1 MLTEAQVQQFE
12 AEGYLAL
19 GQVASD
25 DQLAELRQ
33 RLDDLT
39 LGSLHNER
47 IQYQIEPALREKLG
61 ASKGYTYV
69 GPSPHYRKLT
79 QLDQDPLFREYFCH
93 PRFLSLLERLLGPDV
108 TISRAFALL
117 KPAYDGSPLRWH
129 QDAGPG
135 HPAEPGRF
143 CTIWTAMDEAQ
154 VENGALE
161 ILPGTQKLGL
171 LQHRVQDGGSQL
183 EAEADKRQG
192 REVPLPAKPGEA
204 YLLNNFVLHRSG
216 PNPTPHRRRA
226 VTLCYKHADT
236 PMMDRPPD
244 YHRNYTR
251 LPISG

>member
-1 MLTEAQVQQFE
+1 MLTEAQVQQFG
-12 AEGYLAL
+12 ADGYLAL

-25 DQLAELRQ
+25 EQLAELQQ

-39 LGSLHNER
+39 LGSLHSER

-61 ASKGYTYV
+61 ASKGYGYV

-93 PRFLSLLERLLGPDV
+93 PTFLSLLGQLLGSDV

-117 KPAYDGSPLRWH
+117 KPAFDGSPLRWH

-161 ILPGTQKLGL
+161 ILPGTQELGL

-183 EAEADKRQG
+183 EVEADKREGQ
-192 REVPLPAKPGEA
+192 EVPLPAKPGEA
-204 YLLNNFVLHRSG
+204 YLLNNYVLHRSG

-236 PMMDRPPD
+236 PMMDRPPG

>member
-25 DQLAELRQ
+25 EQLAELRQ

-61 ASKGYTYV
+61 ASKGYGYV

-93 PRFLSLLERLLGPDV
+93 PTFLSLLEQLLGPDV

-161 ILPGTQKLGL
+161 ILPGTQSSACCCIASKTVAVSLRL
-171 LQHRVQDGGSQL
+171 
-183 EAEADKRQG
+183 KRTSG
-192 REVPLPAKPGEA
+192 RGKKSRSRPSRAKP
-204 YLLNNFVLHRSG
+204 
-216 PNPTPHRRRA
+216 T
-226 VTLCYKHADT
+226 C
-236 PMMDRPPD
+236 
-244 YHRNYTR
+244 
-251 LPISG
+251 

>member
-25 DQLAELRQ
+25 EQLAELQQ

-47 IQYQIEPALREKLG
+47 IQYQIEPALRDKLG
-61 ASKGYTYV
+61 VAKGYDYV

-93 PRFLSLLERLLGPDV
+93 PTFLSLLGQLLGSDV

-117 KPAYDGSPLRWH
+117 KPAFDGSPLRWH

-161 ILPGTQKLGL
+161 ILPGTQELGL

-183 EAEADKRQG
+183 EVEADKREGQ
-192 REVPLPAKPGEA
+192 EVPLPAKPGEA
-204 YLLNNFVLHRSG
+204 YLLNNYVLHRSG

-236 PMMDRPPD
+236 PMMDRPPG

>member
-39 LGSLHNER
+39 LGSLHDER
-47 IQYQIEPALREKLG
+47 IKYQIEPALREKLG
-61 ASKGYTYV
+61 AAAGYGYV

-93 PRFLSLLERLLGPDV
+93 PTFLSLLEQLLGSDV

-143 CTIWTAMDEAQ
+143 VTIWTAMDEAQ

-161 ILPGTQKLGL
+161 ILPGTQKFGL

-183 EAEADKRQG
+183 QAEADKREGQ
-192 REVPLPAKPGEA
+192 EVPLPAKPGEA
-204 YLLNNFVLHRSG
+204 YLLNNYVLHRSG

>member
-1 MLTEAQVQQFE
+1 MLTEAQVQQFG
-12 AEGYLAL
+12 ADGYLPL

-25 DQLAELRQ
+25 EQLAELQQ

-39 LGSLHNER
+39 LGSLHSER

-61 ASKGYTYV
+61 ASKGYGYV

-93 PRFLSLLERLLGPDV
+93 PTFLSLLGQLLGSDV

-117 KPAYDGSPLRWH
+117 KPAFDGSPLRWH

-161 ILPGTQKLGL
+161 ILPGTQ
-171 LQHRVQDGGSQL
+171 
-183 EAEADKRQG
+183 EARLA
-192 REVPLPAKPGEA
+192 AA
-204 YLLNNFVLHRSG
+204 S
-216 PNPTPHRRRA
+216 
-226 VTLCYKHADT
+226 
-236 PMMDRPPD
+236 RP
-244 YHRNYTR
+244 RWWQ
-251 LPISG
+251 SA

>member
-19 GQVASD
+19 GQVAPD
-25 DQLAELRQ
+25 DQLAKLQQ

-47 IQYQIEPALREKLG
+47 IQYQIEPAMRDKMG
-61 ASKGYTYV
+61 APKGYAYL
-69 GPSPHYRKLT
+69 GPSAHYRKLA
-79 QLDQDPLFREYFCH
+79 QLDQDPLFLEYFAH
-93 PRFLSLLERLLGPDV
+93 PTFQSLLKQLIGPDI

-117 KPAYDGSPLRWH
+117 KPAFDGSPLVWH

-161 ILPGTQKLGL
+161 ILPGTQELGL
-171 LQHRVQDGGSQL
+171 LLHRKQDGGSQIQD
-183 EAEADKRQG
+183 EADKRQG
-192 REVPLPAKPGEA
+192 QEVPLPAKPGVA
-204 YLLNNFVLHRSG
+204 YLLNNYALHRSG
-216 PNPTPHRRRA
+216 PNPTPPRRRA
-226 VTLCYKHADT
+226 MT
-236 PMMDRPPD
+236 
-244 YHRNYTR
+244 
-251 LPISG
+251 

>member
-12 AEGYLAL
+12 SEGYLAL

-25 DQLAELRQ
+25 DQLAKLQQ

-47 IQYQIEPALREKLG
+47 IQYQIEPALRDKLG
-61 ASKGYTYV
+61 VAKGYDYV

-79 QLDQDPLFREYFCH
+79 QLDQDPVFREYFCH
-93 PRFLSLLERLLGPDV
+93 PTFLSLLERLLGPDV

-117 KPAYDGSPLRWH
+117 KPAFDGSPLRWH

-161 ILPGTQKLGL
+161 ILPGTQELGL

-183 EAEADKRQG
+183 EVEADKREGQ
-192 REVPLPAKPGEA
+192 EVPLPAKPGEA
-204 YLLNNFVLHRSG
+204 YLLNNYVLHRSG

-236 PMMDRPPD
+236 PMMDRPPG

>member
-1 MLTEAQVQQFE
+1 MLTEAQVQQFG
-12 AEGYLAL
+12 ADGYLPL

-25 DQLAELRQ
+25 EQLAELQQ

-39 LGSLHNER
+39 LGSLHSER

-61 ASKGYTYV
+61 ASKGYGYV

-93 PRFLSLLERLLGPDV
+93 PTFLSLLGQLLGSDV

-117 KPAYDGSPLRWH
+117 KPAFDGSPLRWH

-171 LQHRVQDGGSQL
+171 LQHHVQDGGSQL
-183 EAEADKRQG
+183 EVEADKREGQ
-192 REVPLPAKPGEA
+192 EVPLPAKPGES

-236 PMMDRPPD
+236 R
-244 YHRNYTR
+244 
-251 LPISG
+251 